1 MNAVASVK
9 EQKNRNKMNLCTE
22 DKILYAVLNVLMI
35 LFVIIILYPLIYVVS
50 CSLSDGAAVASGRVV
65 LWPVD
70 FSLKGYQ
77 LMLSY
82 RQVWTGYANT
92 IFYTVVGTALN
103 LVMTTMVAY
112 PLSRRRLFG
121 KKFFILAF
129 MIPMW
134 FSGGL
139 IPNYI
144 LMTRLGLNGTR
155 WALILSQ
162 GTISIYNMII
172 MRTYFQNSI
181 PYELFEAAKVDGI
194 SDFRYLFDIVIP
206 LSKAIF
212 AVITLYYAVAHWNSY
227 FDAMLYLRDRDLYPL
242 QMVLRD
248 ILNVGTIDMTQF
260 ADPELIKQMSGVS
273 QSMNY
278 ALIVIGSVPLLVAYP
293 FVQKFFE
300 KGVMIGSVKG

>member
-9 EQKNRNKMNLCTE
+9 EQKNRNKMKLCTE
-22 DKILYAVLNVLMI
+22 DKIMYTVLNILMI

-50 CSLSDGAAVASGRVV
+50 CSFSDGAAVASGRVV
-65 LWPVD
+65 FLPVD

-82 RQVWTGYANT
+82 RQVWTGYANSV
-92 IFYTVVGTALN
+92 FYTVVGTVINIIL
-103 LVMTTMVAY
+103 TTLVAY
-112 PLSRRRLFG
+112 PLSRRKLVW
-121 KKFFILAF
+121 KHFFILIF

-134 FSGGL
+134 FGGGL

-144 LMTRLGLNGTR
+144 LMTKLGLNGTR
-155 WALILSQ
+155 WALIFGQ

-260 ADPELIKQMSGVS
+260 ADPELIKQMAGVS